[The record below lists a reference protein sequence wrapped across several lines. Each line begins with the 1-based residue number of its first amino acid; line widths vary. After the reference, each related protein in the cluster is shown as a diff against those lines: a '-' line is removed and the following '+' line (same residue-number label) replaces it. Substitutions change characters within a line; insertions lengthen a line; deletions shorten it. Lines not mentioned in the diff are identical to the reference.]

1 MSNTFRASE
10 KATPDRSG
18 AIPDRPPSCV
28 LTLDGGIPGTT
39 EFSQLLIIERIVNDL
54 QFRRDD
60 DGELSDESEGNS
72 ETDRQLR
79 PCDIF
84 DYIAGSGTGGF
95 FAILFE
101 YFQYSVTEAK
111 AFYYKLYKQVF
122 AAPSWVQKGKENTRR
137 ILEDS
142 LKSLLPL
149 GTLNKLLVKKGKSR
163 QCRAFICAVN
173 PNNNASPRL
182 FRSGHRFSNLTSRC
196 MQEIQAL
203 EGDDR
208 PLSCIV
214 SVGVG
219 APGPLLE
226 GDPRAILRDSRSPHI
241 QTSILKWWKFETLS
255 ISSAK
260 IFIGV
265 PVCVLSVMN
274 LLY

>member
-1 MSNTFRASE
+1 MSNTFRASQ
-10 KATPDRSG
+10 KATPDRRG

-111 AFYYKLYKQVF
+111 AFITSF
-122 AAPSWVQKGKENTRR
+122 TN
-137 ILEDS
+137 
-142 LKSLLPL
+142 KSLRRHR
-149 GTLNKLLVKKGKSR
+149 GFRKAKK
-163 QCRAFICAVN
+163 
-173 PNNNASPRL
+173 
-182 FRSGHRFSNLTSRC
+182 
-196 MQEIQAL
+196 
-203 EGDDR
+203 
-208 PLSCIV
+208 
-214 SVGVG
+214 
-219 APGPLLE
+219 APE
-226 GDPRAILRDSRSPHI
+226 EYLRIR
-241 QTSILKWWKFETLS
+241 
-255 ISSAK
+255 
-260 IFIGV
+260 
-265 PVCVLSVMN
+265 
-274 LLY
+274 